1 MYWHMSCSLPV
12 MFGSCRVR
20 NVVAGFRL
28 MLCRG
33 HGFVSLVLCLCLLVS
48 WFDGFYA
55 CFLLNS
61 QLHWSINLVFF
72 LS

>member
-28 MLCRG
+28 MLYMD

-55 CFLLNS
+55 
-61 QLHWSINLVFF
+61 
-72 LS
+72 